1 MAGQRPCM
9 NSRNSVSSA
18 SLTGL
23 TPSAMQTTS
32 ARSMVASGKAR
43 AVLAH
48 SAGTELNADPRPD
61 RLGGLRHG
69 VLPGALAAAA
79 HDQQVAVPDL
89 EPQRPLPS
97 LARPQQQ
104 RPRRAQRQDGHHGVL
119 A

>member
-1 MAGQRPCM
+1 MAAQRACM
-9 NSRNSVSSA
+9 NLRNSMSSA

-43 AVLAH
+43 AVSAH

-61 RLGGLRHG
+61 RLGGLRHR

-79 HDQQVAVPDL
+79 HDQQVTVAHL
-89 EPQRPLPS
+89 EPQRPLSS
-97 LARPQQQ
+97 LAGAQQQ

-119 A
+119 